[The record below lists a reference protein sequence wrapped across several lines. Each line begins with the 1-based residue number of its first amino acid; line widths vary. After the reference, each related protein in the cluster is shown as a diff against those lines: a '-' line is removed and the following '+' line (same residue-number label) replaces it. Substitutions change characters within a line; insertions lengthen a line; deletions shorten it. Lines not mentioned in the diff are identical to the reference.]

1 MRHVSEAQ
9 SLTALKALL
18 RDLENTK
25 LIYPDDISIL
35 SLKRD
40 LKAKIASLEKP
51 QQPIGEECEAHA
63 MGVD

>member
-1 MRHVSEAQ
+1 MRNVPEAEP
-9 SLTALKALL
+9 LIALKTLL

-40 LKAKIASLEKP
+40 LTAKIASLKK
-51 QQPIGEECEAHA
+51 QQPIIENCEAHEMA
-63 MGVD
+63 AE

>member
-1 MRHVSEAQ
+1 MRHVSEAET
-9 SLTALKALL
+9 LTALKDLL

-40 LKAKIASLEKP
+40 VKAKIASLEKT
-51 QQPIGEECEAHA
+51 
-63 MGVD
+63 